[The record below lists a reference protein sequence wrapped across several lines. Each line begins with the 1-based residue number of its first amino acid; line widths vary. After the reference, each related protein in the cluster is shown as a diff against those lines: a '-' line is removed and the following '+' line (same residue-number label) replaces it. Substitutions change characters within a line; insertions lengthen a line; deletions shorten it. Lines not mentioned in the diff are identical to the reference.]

1 MPKKAEIQKYDEL
14 EKEIDR
20 KTKQMSFTKNKKL
33 KEPIKKELE
42 VLEEEI
48 NKLFSKT

>member
-20 KTKQMSFTKNKKL
+20 ITGQISFTKNKEL
-33 KEPIKKELE
+33 KETFKKELE

-48 NKLFSKT
+48 NKLFS